1 MVGGKNSSELPNVL
15 AIARSLLADV
25 TTCEVTLA
33 FRQAN
38 IRSILLKGPAIAVW
52 LYEHVS
58 LRPYVDSDI
67 LVAAE
72 DIEKAEEVLARLLFM
87 QEPISARTR
96 FDDVAHG
103 LPWHAHSWVRQ
114 RDGAGV
120 DLHRTLI
127 GAAADPDEVWR
138 VLSSQTE
145 SMPIRDLQVEV
156 LAKAAR
162 ALHVALHAA
171 QDGGLPKALQDLERA
186 IDHLPIDGWKEA
198 SHLAVRLDA
207 SPAFAAGLRLL
218 PTGGALASE
227 LGLPTEAPLSVAL
240 RASGAPRSALSLEWL
255 TRIHGVRSKA
265 VYVWQKLAEGISLQ
279 GLHAGLVTGGGA
291 RACGRLRPSHRL
303 ALGGLG
309 SRAAVVVARA
319 SGTAATTL
327 VPRERPSPRCTPEAA
342 VAGSLR

>member
-265 VYVWQKLAEGISLQ
+265 VYVWQKAFPSRAYMQAWSPVAERGLAAAYVHRIGWLLAASGPALRWWWRGRRGRLQ
-279 GLHAGLVTGGGA
+279 LPSSRGNAHPPGA
-291 RACGRLRPSHRL
+291 RLRPRL
-303 ALGGLG
+303 PD
-309 SRAAVVVARA
+309 R
-319 SGTAATTL
+319 
-327 VPRERPSPRCTPEAA
+327 
-342 VAGSLR
+342 